1 MSVVA
6 SRAVMLAL
14 LFCCW
19 ASACSRGVSSAKE
32 TDARSAA
39 SPTPDVPPNSAVTP
53 KPSVTTGIP
62 DAVRRAVTSRV
73 AYQRRDAAD
82 ALGRLGPSAPEAV
95 PLLARLLRDKDEGVR
110 EAAVLGLGKMGPSGV
125 LALCQGLRDR
135 EPSVRTVAAKMLG
148 KMGPNAK
155 GAIPAM
161 VAALDS
167 CAGPLDGGDATVAL
181 QEAIARIGPA
191 ALPALLKAFDSEI
204 GTCLRENARDAI
216 AELGPAAI
224 PSVLAI
230 ADKNKK
236 DADDVR
242 IITRMMGGSAS
253 ERETETIQALG
264 ALLSHSGRTALAT
277 ESIRC
282 GAAEGLGSFDLT
294 PLAQSA
300 LPALRALA
308 DQTPAC
314 ADVARTSIE
323 AIEKAA
329 ATRKAK

>member
-1 MSVVA
+1 VSIRA
-6 SRAVMLAL
+6 GRAVLLMLSYG
-14 LFCCW
+14 CSVC
-19 ASACSRGVSSAKE
+19 ACSWGGAC
-32 TDARSAA
+32 DARSSA
-39 SPTPDVPPNSAVTP
+39 SSTLAVPPSAAVTP
-53 KPSVTTGIP
+53 APSAATGIP
-62 DAVRRAVTSRV
+62 DAVRRALTSPV
-73 AYQRRDAAD
+73 VYQRRDAAD

-95 PLLARLLRDKDEGVR
+95 PLLASLLRDDDKW
-110 EAAVLGLGKMGPSGV
+110 VLGAMGDSGIS
-125 LALCQGLRDR
+125 ALCQGLRDR

-148 KMGPNAK
+148 KMGPNAR

-204 GTCLRENARDAI
+204 GTCVRENARDAI
-216 AELGPAAI
+216 AELGPAAL

-236 DADDVR
+236 HADDVR
-242 IITRMMGGSAS
+242 IIIRMMGGSAS

-264 ALLSHSGRTALAT
+264 ALLSHSGRTTLAT

-282 GAAEGLGSFDLT
+282 GAAEGLGSFDLA

-314 ADVARTSIE
+314 ADVARASVQ
-323 AIEKAA
+323 AIERAA
-329 ATRKAK
+329 ATRKAE